1 VARAALKMRTTIGVR
16 FLSSHQ
22 LADVSLT
29 EDISVNL
36 YEKLNG
42 AHIEILVNVY
52 YCVNVQQLVQM
63 LWLNSNLTG

>member
-36 YEKLNG
+36 YGKLNG

-52 YCVNVQQLVQM
+52 YYVNVQQLVQM
-63 LWLNSNLTG
+63 LWLNSNLMG